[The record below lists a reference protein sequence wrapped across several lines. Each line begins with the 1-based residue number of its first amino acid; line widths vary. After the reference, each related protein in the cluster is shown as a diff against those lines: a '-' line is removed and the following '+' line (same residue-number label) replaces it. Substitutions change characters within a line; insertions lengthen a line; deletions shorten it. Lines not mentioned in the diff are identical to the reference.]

1 MANTNDPRFP
11 IGRFAP
17 PAAYT
22 PAVRAESMETLRTAP
37 ERLRAAVSGLN
48 DSQLDTPYREGGWTL
63 RQVVHHL
70 ADSHLNAYIRVKLA
84 VTEDWPTIMP
94 YDEAAW
100 ARLADSRLPV
110 EGSLAI
116 FEALHSHW
124 LALVEPLAEADFGKG
139 FVHPAHGR
147 QTVDQALALYAWHAR
162 HHIAHITSLRARQG
176 W

>member
-70 ADSHLNAYIRVKLA
+70 ADSHTNAYIRVKLA
-84 VTEDWPTIMP
+84 LTEDWPTIKP
-94 YDEAAW
+94 YNEAAW
-100 ARLADSRLPV
+100 AKLADSRLPV
-110 EGSLAI
+110 EGSLAT
-116 FEALHSHW
+116 FEALHDHW
-124 LALVEPLAEADFGKG
+124 LAIVKPLAEGDFAKG
-139 FVHPAHGR
+139 FVHPVHGR
-147 QTVDQALALYAWHAR
+147 QTIDQALALYAWHAR